1 MISWNAP
8 RQGNKS
14 PSPFNEREKRA
25 EILKRL
31 QSVKGATVDLN
42 NVDGYSG
49 LKLPLRIL
57 ANEDARREFFSVC
70 SWIKETLEVKT
81 PE

>member
-1 MISWNAP
+1 
-8 RQGNKS
+8 
-14 PSPFNEREKRA
+14 
-25 EILKRL
+25 L
-31 QSVKGATVDLN
+31 QSVQGATVDLN